1 MFVKQ
6 IVKVIVLYSHSPYKD
21 RIVVSE
27 GCMLL
32 WWVELYA
39 QVKKRLTQGP
49 FSMES
54 AYSLSHVLGI
64 GYSCECECE

>member
-1 MFVKQ
+1 
-6 IVKVIVLYSHSPYKD
+6 
-21 RIVVSE
+21 
-27 GCMLL
+27 MLL